1 MSWFYY
7 NHKLPTIL
15 LQLIGSM
22 FAKIFIIKKN
32 KGEEA
37 LKECT
42 VEFMLHVSLHDIY
55 YTYVAITLLSQVS

>member
-1 MSWFYY
+1 
-7 NHKLPTIL
+7 
-15 LQLIGSM
+15 M